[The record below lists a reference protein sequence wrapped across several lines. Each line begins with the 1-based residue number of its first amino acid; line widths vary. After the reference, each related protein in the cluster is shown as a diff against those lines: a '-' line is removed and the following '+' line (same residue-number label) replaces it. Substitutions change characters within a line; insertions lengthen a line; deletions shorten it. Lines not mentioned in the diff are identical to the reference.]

1 MAGVRSNIS
10 YDKEQID
17 KYIEF
22 CMRSVEVMM
31 RIDFKQETEACLD
44 ELTDLILRIFRV
56 HKMD

>member
-17 KYIEF
+17 KYTEF

-31 RIDFKQETEACLD
+31 RIDLKQETEACID